1 MQPVN
6 IYKTTDAYGLQPGS
20 QLGEQEGQGFNVG
33 INGFQIPW
41 FGCLTHPFI
50 SV

>member
-20 QLGEQEGQGFNVG
+20 QFGEQEAQGFNVG
-33 INGFQIPW
+33 KNGFQVPKVR
-41 FGCLTHPFI
+41 CLTHRFI